1 MRSWTWVAR
10 IPAGASLAIAMGAT
24 GACSGAPV
32 RQALAD
38 QSATTLASCA
48 DRDRAH
54 GLCVAAVASQCAA
67 GRAECESRC
76 EASADARL
84 GPGSSEKEPALRGD
98 IRGARCRQE
107 CDFAVHEC
115 ERPLLA
121 QCPSPCVGP
130 PGAAFSPGDGGPL
143 QPDEPA
149 DADF

>member
-1 MRSWTWVAR
+1 MQRWLWAAR
-10 IPAGASLAIAMGAT
+10 IPAAASLAMAIGSA
-24 GACSGAPV
+24 GACSGG
-32 RQALAD
+32 RMRAD
-38 QSATTLASCA
+38 ESATTRASCA

-54 GLCVAAVASQCAA
+54 GLCVAAVASQCAT
-67 GRAECESRC
+67 GRTECESRC

-107 CDFAVHEC
+107 CDLAVHEC

-130 PGAAFSPGDGGPL
+130 PGAALSPEDAGPL
-143 QPDEPA
+143 QPDEPG
-149 DADF
+149 DANF